1 MFGAFYG
8 SYTSLLSFALLLC
21 CHVHERQGHCAL
33 GNGAALLQLVPST
46 PMRQQDASPR
56 PSPDDVAERIR
67 QGSIIIHPTR
77 QPFTRE
83 AANSALVTVQKK
95 LRLATGVN
103 GQWCSEA
110 DEILKNTLESKKRK
124 HRNINS

>member
-1 MFGAFYG
+1 MSVKG
-8 SYTSLLSFALLLC
+8 T
-21 CHVHERQGHCAL
+21 VTL

-46 PMRQQDASPR
+46 PMRQQDARPR

-67 QGSIIIHPTR
+67 QGNIIIHPTR
-77 QPFTRE
+77 RPFTRE

-103 GQWCSEA
+103 GQWSSEA
-110 DEILKNTLESKKRK
+110 DEILKNNLESDCLVKPTHLATR
-124 HRNINS
+124 HLTQTPD